1 MRFIADLHVHSHFS
15 RATARNLDPEH
26 LALWGKKKGITLI
39 GTGDFT
45 HQGWLSEL
53 QNKLVE
59 AENGLY
65 SLNPELE
72 TSIEKKLP
80 GSCQMTTRFILSGE
94 ISCIYKRGGRT
105 RKLHHLILMPD
116 MDAVLRLN
124 KRLDRIG
131 NLSSDGRP
139 ILGLDSRDLLEIVLE
154 ASEKAFFIPA
164 HIWTPWFSLFGS
176 KSGFDALDECF
187 GDLTSHIHALETGLS
202 SDPPMNRL
210 LSAIDGFLLVSNSD
224 AHSPSKLGREA
235 NIFDTDLDYENILQA
250 MIKGDGFEG
259 TIEFFPEEGKYHFD
273 GHRKCQVRLH
283 PKETRAYGGICPLCG
298 KSLTIGVLHRV
309 EELSDRDLP
318 ELSKD
323 FRCLIPLT
331 EILSEIFDC
340 GPSTTKVTSVYEDLL
355 MALGPELYILMD
367 APLKH
372 IEKAGGVLLSKA
384 IDRMRRDQVSRE
396 EGYDGEYGKIH
407 LFQEAERDRLV
418 GQFALFQSPK
428 RKKPREKKPL
438 GPQGLFEK
446 KTEAPQDIPRTA
458 LSDPILDPLNPEQRE
473 AVCHRGGHLLI
484 VAGPGTGKTMTL
496 THRIAH
502 LVRSREVGPGQILA
516 VTFTNKAAR
525 EMGKRITHL
534 LPEQSGGEVWVSTF
548 HGFCLEVLR
557 NEAGSLNLPSS
568 FHVCSELDVPIL
580 AQQAVSESG
589 AGKRVTREFLKRRPH
604 LKMLSVMGGGTDPA
618 HTELMPH
625 FQNYQQKLRQLGMLD
640 MDDLEVETLRLFQQ
654 APEVCSKYAERF
666 PRIFVDEYQ
675 DTNAVQVE
683 LLKRLV
689 SASTPD
695 MPKDASHD
703 EELPSS
709 LEAGN
714 FSQDQEN
721 QGIARRHTE
730 DGMSHKQSRRLTQRL
745 RKRAASCEICAIG
758 DPDQAIYG
766 FRGADVQNFLRFAE
780 DFPGAKQV
788 RLSTNYRSTQFIL
801 NGSSGLVG
809 ADALLT
815 GMVEGGDP
823 IRLASCRTQA
833 EEAEMIVEQIEKLM
847 GGTTYF
853 SLDSGRVSSHE
864 DGEDLSFGDIA
875 VLFRLNAQGDDLQEA
890 LTRAGIPFIRSGEKP
905 LINRYPVNVIWR
917 FLQAI
922 RYPDNPYHLKS
933 YMDLPDVKD
942 INGEE
947 MIRRCKISDL
957 PKDLIAQA
965 VTLHE
970 FDVSPEDAA
979 EDLRRLKGIAEH
991 FDGDLESF
999 LDVLSLE
1006 RGIDHAGLLGAR
1018 VALMSLHAAKGLEW
1032 PVVFI
1037 TGCEDG
1043 LIPCS
1048 LFGDRDDAEERRLM
1062 YVGMT
1067 RARTKLILSHAR
1079 RRTINGRVLEM
1090 KPSPFLHLI
1099 PDPFSVPL
1107 DRTGWKR
1114 KGKPHRQLDLF

>member
-1 MRFIADLHVHSHFS
+1 MKFIADLHVHSHFS

-26 LALWGKKKGITLI
+26 LALWGKKKGITLM

-53 QNKLVE
+53 QNKLVD

-65 SLNPELE
+65 QLIPELE
-72 TSIEKKLP
+72 TSIENKVP
-80 GSCQMTTRFILSGE
+80 ESCQMITRFILSGE

-202 SDPPMNRL
+202 SDPPMNRR

-235 NIFDTDLDYENILQA
+235 NIFETDLDYDSIVQTMMRGE
-250 MIKGDGFEG
+250 GFEG

-283 PKETRAYGGICPLCG
+283 PKETRAYDGICPSCG

-309 EELSDRDLP
+309 EELSDRALP
-318 ELSKD
+318 KLSKD

-372 IEKAGGVLLSKA
+372 IEKAGGILLSEA
-384 IDRMRRDQVSRE
+384 IDRMRRDQVIRE

-407 LFQEAERDRLV
+407 LFQEAERDELV

-428 RKKPREKKPL
+428 RKKPKEKKPL
-438 GPQGLFEK
+438 GPEGLFKK
-446 KTEAPQDIPRTA
+446 KTEAPQDLSRTA

-473 AVCHRGGHLLI
+473 AVRHRGGHLLI

-496 THRIAH
+496 SHRIAH

-525 EMGKRITHL
+525 EMGERISHL
-534 LPEQSGGEVWVSTF
+534 LPEQSEGEVWVSTF

-557 NEAGSLNLPSS
+557 NEAESLNLPSS

-589 AGKRVTREFLKRRPH
+589 GGRRVTRQFLKTRPH
-604 LKMLSVMGGGTDPA
+604 LKMLSVMGGTTDPA
-618 HTELMPH
+618 YTELMPH

-654 APEVCSKYAERF
+654 APAVCSKYAERF

-675 DTNAVQVE
+675 DTNTVQVE

-689 SASTPD
+689 HADPLDPYASSP
-695 MPKDASHD
+695 
-703 EELPSS
+703 LPS
-709 LEAGN
+709 
-714 FSQDQEN
+714 FV
-721 QGIARRHTE
+721 
-730 DGMSHKQSRRLTQRL
+730 
-745 RKRAASCEICAIG
+745 EICAIG

-766 FRGADVQNFLRFAE
+766 FRGADVRNFLRFAE
-780 DFPGAKQV
+780 DFPGAKQI
-788 RLSTNYRSTQFIL
+788 RLSRNYRSTQFIL
-801 NGSSGLVG
+801 NGSS
-809 ADALLT
+809 ALMGSEAPLT

-833 EEAEMIVEQIEKLM
+833 EEAEMIVEQVEKLM

-933 YMDLPDVKD
+933 YLDLPDMKD
-942 INGEE
+942 MNGEE
-947 MIRRCKISDL
+947 MIKRCENSDL
-957 PKDLIAQA
+957 PKDLIDQA
-965 VTLHE
+965 VTLHG
-970 FDVSPEDAA
+970 FDMSPEDAA

-999 LDVLSLE
+999 LDVLSIE
-1006 RGIDHAGLLGAR
+1006 RGIDHAGLSGDR
-1018 VALMSLHAAKGLEW
+1018 VALMSLHGAKGLEW

-1067 RARTKLILSHAR
+1067 RARKKLILSHAR
-1079 RRTINGRVLEM
+1079 RRTINGRVLQM
-1090 KPSPFLHLI
+1090 KPSPFLHLV
-1099 PDPFSVPL
+1099 PDEFSGPL
-1107 DRTGWKR
+1107 ERKGRKR
-1114 KGKPHRQLDLF
+1114 KKKPHKQLDLF